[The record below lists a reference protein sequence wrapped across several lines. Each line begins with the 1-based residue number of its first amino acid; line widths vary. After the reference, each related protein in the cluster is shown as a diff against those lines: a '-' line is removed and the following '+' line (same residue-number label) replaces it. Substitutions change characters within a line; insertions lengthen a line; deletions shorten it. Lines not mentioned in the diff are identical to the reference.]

1 MIRIYCEAADAVLK
15 ETQTLTAGMINYP
28 EVLLTFSDAWDG
40 FGKAV
45 VVKAGEVE
53 ETALL
58 VNNKFIVP
66 AECLAESGVNLIVG
80 VSGSDGVET
89 IPTIWCSCGMIMD
102 SVDIDESPAT
112 GTATPSL
119 VDQMIAYAGQI
130 EAYAADLDENV
141 IRTVDV
147 NDDGANVY
155 GRATV
160 SITDTGAGNN
170 RTVTFTFANL
180 KGNGISSVNFVT
192 TGENAGRVQITE
204 SNGTVTDYDGI
215 KEAIAAVTAAEADV
229 ATAETLR
236 ATAEALRVTA
246 EEARAEAEAGRVSE
260 WNDWGDIVRDA
271 EAYATGTRDGVP
283 VGPGDPAYENNA
295 TYMKDAAAQYTLQAD
310 SFSGESAAWATGSYS
325 GDDTPVPSTAP
336 QYENNAKYYADLA
349 EQSAAQAGYMDL
361 HIDENGHLIFTRTDN
376 VDSDFYIDSD
386 GHLIWT
392 VGEDEEESE

>member
-45 VVKAGEVE
+45 IVKAGEVE
-53 ETALL
+53 ESALL

-66 AECLAESGVNLIVG
+66 SECLAESGVNLIVG

-102 SVDIDESPAT
+102 SVDVNDSTAT

-119 VDQMIAYAGQI
+119 VEQMIAYAGQI
-130 EAYAADLDENV
+130 EAYAEDLDENV
-141 IRTVDV
+141 IRVVDV
-147 NDDGANVY
+147 NDTGANAY
-155 GRATV
+155 GTATV
-160 SITDTGAGNN
+160 TITDTGASDN

-180 KGNGISSVNFVT
+180 KGNGISSINFVT
-192 TGENAGRVQITE
+192 TGANKGRVQITE
-204 SNGTVTDYDGI
+204 LNGTVTDYDGI
-215 KEAIAAVTAAEADV
+215 KEAIAAIEAAEADV

-246 EEARAEAEAGRVSE
+246 EEARVEAEAGRASE
-260 WNDWGDIVRDA
+260 WSDWGDIVRDA
-271 EAYATGTRDGVP
+271 EAYATGTRGGVP

-295 TYMKDAAAQYTLQAD
+295 TYMRDAAAQYTLQAD
-310 SFSGESAAWATGSYS
+310 SFSGESAAWATGSYD
-325 GDDTPVPSTAP
+325 GGAIPVPSTEP
-336 QYENNAKYYADLA
+336 QYNNNAKYWAGLA

-361 HIDENGHLIFTRTDN
+361 HIDADGHLILTRTDN
-376 VDSDFYIDSD
+376 VDSDFYIDSN

-392 VGEDEEESE
+392 VGEDEE